1 MLLCEW
7 MDLMK
12 NAKEHYKFSTKF
24 IQKHQQKRG
33 GYIQYAK
40 IVGHLVDKEQA
51 EPNQRWHFFES
62 YLMRNL
68 AEGKICLNASAEKIY
83 NRLLCPELLLWIA
96 EACGVED
103 GKVKD
108 ASKLAESIIDTNI
121 KNSRN
126 DAGKQIRGII
136 SWELIEESLTKNNT
150 K

>member
-1 MLLCEW
+1 MTVL
-7 MDLMK
+7 
-12 NAKEHYKFSTKF
+12 
-24 IQKHQQKRG
+24 
-33 GYIQYAK
+33 
-40 IVGHLVDKEQA
+40 
-51 EPNQRWHFFES
+51 
-62 YLMRNL
+62 
-68 AEGKICLNASAEKIY
+68 
-83 NRLLCPELLLWIA
+83 
-96 EACGVED
+96 GVED